1 LAFLNPIFA
10 FAGIGLVAIPIVI
23 HLLNRRRFKV
33 VEWAAMQYLLAALR
47 KNRRR
52 LQFESW
58 LLLLLRCLA
67 LLLLALALSRPLG
80 CNSAASLVGAAQV
93 GLHVIV
99 VDDSYSMAYQADRL
113 EARTHFDQAK
123 RLAKELLGR
132 VGDGSQE
139 VAIVTASR
147 PARVLVRP
155 TFNQQAIAEA
165 IDRLMQSSSDTD
177 IAGAL
182 RLAQQIA
189 AERATLPSRTLY
201 LLSDCT
207 NSALRGPDA
216 ESIAKLGPELV
227 KSYRVVVHDL
237 SRESQ
242 SNVAIT
248 SLRTS
253 EPMVRVGFGADVLAT
268 VQGFGAV
275 GESRVDWKQGD
286 RPLPGT
292 GTLKPEPTT
301 PPVVQSQATFDA
313 SGSTIIRATALSAGD
328 RLPIDNERT
337 RVVDVAGD
345 VRVLLV
351 EGRRGVGALQGS
363 AAFLRLALA
372 PPLDPTQHGKTVP
385 RYIVPTVI
393 SDLELPSAA
402 LGENRA
408 VVLAGVGSIRP
419 ELATALKA
427 YVEQGGTLV
436 IFAGDPVT
444 ADNYNQTLGA
454 AGLLPGALVARVD
467 ASAAD
472 PGFLFDFDPA
482 NPHPVLSVF
491 RDQPKSGLESVRVFS
506 YWRVQIDPTAPV
518 ERVLSYRQLANNVP
532 VDPAITLHRV
542 GAGRV
547 AFVTTSADAEWSTF
561 VARQGAY
568 VALVHELIAGAIGS
582 GDAWQNLTV
591 GDRVVIPPTV
601 RLSGSPQ
608 LAGPGDRVRAMT
620 LEGGRWTSNPLT
632 EPGLYNVVIGAVK
645 YPIAVNVSAAEADI
659 RPLGQAGIKTALGE
673 IEVRIN
679 GDSLDPEELVKQDTA
694 DFAWPLL
701 LLLLPLLFGESL
713 LAWKFGRTRPV

>member
-1 LAFLNPIFA
+1 MAFLNPIFA
-10 FAGIGLVAIPIVI
+10 LTGIGLIAIPIAI

-58 LLLLLRCLA
+58 LLLLMRCLA
-67 LLLLALALSRPLG
+67 LLLLAFALSRPLG
-80 CNSAASLVGAAQV
+80 CNSAASLVGAQQV

-99 VDDSYSMAYQADRL
+99 VDDSFSMAYQADRP
-113 EARTHFDQAK
+113 EARTHLDQAK
-123 RLAKELLGR
+123 RLAKDLLNR

-139 VAIVTASR
+139 VAVITASR

-155 TFNQQAIAEA
+155 TFNQQAAA
-165 IDRLMQSSSDTD
+165 AAVDRLAQSSSDTD

-189 AERATLPSRTLY
+189 TERANLPTRTLY

-207 NSALRGPDA
+207 QSALRGPDA
-216 ESIAKLGPELV
+216 ETLAKLGPEIA
-227 KSYRVVVHDL
+227 KPYRVVVHDL
-237 SRESQ
+237 ARANQ

-248 SLRTS
+248 DLRTS
-253 EPMVRVGFGADVLAT
+253 EPMVRVGFGADVAAT
-268 VQGFGAV
+268 VRGFGPSP
-275 GESRVDWKQGD
+275 ESRVEWKQGD
-286 RPLPGT
+286 RPLAGS
-292 GTLKPEPTT
+292 GAIKPDLET
-301 PPVVQSQATFDA
+301 PPVIQSQAQFDA
-313 SGSTIIRATALSAGD
+313 SGSTLIRASVAASGD

-351 EGRRGVGALQGS
+351 EGRRGIGALQGS

-372 PPLDPTQHGKTVP
+372 PPIDPTLQGKAIP

-393 SDLELPSAA
+393 SDLELPTAA
-402 LGENRA
+402 LAEHRA

-419 ELATALKA
+419 ELATSLKA

-454 AGLLPGALVARVD
+454 AGLLPGVLVARVD

-491 RDQPKSGLESVRVFS
+491 KDQPKTGLESVRVFS
-506 YWRVQIDPTAPV
+506 YWRVQIDANAAVQRVLNFRPTGTAP
-518 ERVLSYRQLANNVP
+518 A
-532 VDPAITLHRV
+532 DAAITLHNV

-547 AFVTTSADAEWSTF
+547 AFISTSADAEWSTF

-568 VALVHELIAGAIGS
+568 VALVHELLAGAIGA
-582 GDAWQNLTV
+582 GDAWQNLVV
-591 GDRVVIPPTV
+591 GDRVVVPPTV

-608 LAGPGDRVRAMT
+608 LAGPGDRVRPMT
-620 LEGGRWTSNPLT
+620 LEGNRWTSEPLT
-632 EPGLYNVVIGAVK
+632 EPGLYQVVIGPTKFPV
-645 YPIAVNVSAAEADI
+645 AVNLDPAESDI
-659 RPLGQAGIKTALGE
+659 RPVGPAGIRTALGE
-673 IEVRIN
+673 IDVQVN
-679 GDSLDPEELVKQDTA
+679 GDSLDPEALAKQDTA

-713 LAWKFGRTRPV
+713 LAWKFGRTKV